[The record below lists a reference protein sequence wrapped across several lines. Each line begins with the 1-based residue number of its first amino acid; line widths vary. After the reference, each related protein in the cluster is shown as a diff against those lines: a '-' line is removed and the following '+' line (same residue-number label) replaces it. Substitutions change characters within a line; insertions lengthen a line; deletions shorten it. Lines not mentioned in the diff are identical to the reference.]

1 MTGGGLTRYA
11 EAMNRTDLEAL
22 DRDTLVAKA
31 EAAGVLRPAVL
42 TRPELVD
49 ELLVRTAADAKAPE
63 LKKARGFFGVARDL
77 LARVIE
83 RGLHLPDA
91 AEVVRTRSNQ
101 PPPLRTAP
109 TAIPTVTLAEIY
121 ATQGHRARAL
131 DTLKRVLEDEPE
143 HVVARTLLD
152 RLEDAELPAP
162 KLAPEPDDENA
173 LAADEE
179 DDTEKPNAAA
189 AEPKPEP
196 MGMLDDEPLPPKYD
210 VDECVAIPVDPK
222 TMFVY
227 WEIRDE
233 TRARLERTRPGGFI
247 ALRILVIEATWDGP
261 KTTSREVDVHASV
274 GDWFVRDLPANVVVR
289 IGVGWQ
295 TAEAYVPVAH
305 SPALEAQPS
314 SPSPLL
320 ADGLVRWTEHG
331 AHRLGPR
338 DADARS
344 IARALDRVQSI
355 ERERGK
361 RGGSSELYAAVPPH
375 L

>member
-1 MTGGGLTRYA
+1 MTGGGITRYA

-31 EAAGVLRPAVL
+31 EAAGVVRPAVL

-49 ELLVRTAADAKAPE
+49 ELLVRTAVDAKAPE

-91 AEVVRTRSNQ
+91 AEVVRTRSNP
-101 PPPLRTAP
+101 PPPLRTGS

-121 ATQGHRARAL
+121 ATQGHKARAL

-152 RLEDAELPAP
+152 RLEDAELPTP
-162 KLAPEPDDENA
+162 KLAPEPDDESA
-173 LAADEE
+173 PAADEE
-179 DDTEKPNAAA
+179 DETEKPDAAA
-189 AEPKPEP
+189 AEPKAEP

-227 WEIRDE
+227 WEVRDE

-261 KTTSREVDVHASV
+261 KTTSREVEVHASV
-274 GDWFVRDLPANVVVR
+274 GDWFVRELPAGAVVR

-320 ADGLVRWTEHG
+320 ADGLVRWTERG
-331 AHRLGPR
+331 AHRVGTR
-338 DADARS
+338 DPDAGS

-361 RGGSSELYAAVPPH
+361 RGGSSEIYAAQPPH